1 MFQIKVSIFIFV
13 ISILFPVFAAED
25 FKRVLVVWNV
35 GQGQWV
41 TEVDHDGCLHF
52 DVGGE
57 IKPVAKKLK
66 LFCDGK
72 QNALF
77 FSHWDWDHIGLVKY
91 LDLHLPQVCIAQM
104 PGGVGSE
111 SKVRLLKSI
120 PVCSKKNFTVQTL
133 LAYDAKSTNAN
144 SNVFVQRDILIPG
157 DSPTS
162 QEKLWLHQL
171 NAPLK
176 IHTLILGHHGSRS
189 STGLPL
195 LEHLPQLR
203 LAIVSARKKRYGHPH
218 LQTLLRLQK
227 HHILVLRTEDWGH
240 IVMPISVSKR

>member
-1 MFQIKVSIFIFV
+1 MNVSIFIFI
-13 ISILFPVFAAED
+13 ISVLFPVLATED
-25 FKRVLVVWNV
+25 FKSVFIVWNV

-41 TEVDHDGCLHF
+41 TKVDHEACLHF

-57 IKPVAKKLK
+57 FKPSSQKLK
-66 LFCDGK
+66 LYCDKK

-120 PVCSKKNFTVQTL
+120 PACAKKNFSVQTL
-133 LAYDAKSTNAN
+133 FAHDAKSTNAN
-144 SNVFVQRDILIPG
+144 SNIFVQRDILIPG

-171 NAPLK
+171 TSSLK
-176 IHTLILGHHGSRS
+176 IHTLILGHHGSRT
-189 STGLPL
+189 STSLELLSALP
-195 LEHLPQLR
+195 HLR

-218 LQTLLRLQK
+218 LQTLFRLQK
-227 HHILVLRTEDWGH
+227 HHISVLRTEDWGH
-240 IVMPISVSKR
+240 IVMPFSVSKR